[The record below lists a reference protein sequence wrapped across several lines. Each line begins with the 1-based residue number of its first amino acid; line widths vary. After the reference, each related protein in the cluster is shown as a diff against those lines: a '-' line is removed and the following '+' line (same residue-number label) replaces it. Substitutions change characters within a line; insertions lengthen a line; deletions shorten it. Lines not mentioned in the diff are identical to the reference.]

1 MVILMQTTFDEVMT
15 QPWAWRRAAALAA
28 ACRAAIP
35 EGERVAFIGCGTSW
49 FVAQA
54 VAALRESTGL
64 GESDAF
70 PASEAPLRRDYD
82 RVVAISR
89 SGTTTEV
96 ERALRQ
102 LPAGVPSVAIVA
114 VHGSPV
120 EAAAT
125 QTIVL
130 DFADEQSVVQTR
142 FATSVVAMFRATYG
156 HDIEAVAAEA
166 ERLLSRTPAV
176 SDLRTE
182 SSAMACHRYVFLGQ
196 GWTVGLAH
204 EAALKL
210 REAALAATESYPAME
225 YRHGPIALAE
235 PGTCVWWLGP
245 DATGL
250 AKEVAAFGALVLSDE
265 ADPLVRLVETHL
277 LALQLALRD
286 GLDPDTPRNLSRSV
300 ILDAV
305 AGGAR

>member
-1 MVILMQTTFDEVMT
+1 MQTTFDEIVS
-15 QPWAWRRAAALAA
+15 QPAVWRAAAGLAVR
-28 ACRAAIP
+28 CRAAVP
-35 EGERVAFIGCGTSW
+35 DGERVAFIGCGTSW

-54 VAALRESTGL
+54 VASLRESLGF

-70 PASEAPLRRDYD
+70 AASEAPLDRHYD

-89 SGTTTEV
+89 SGNTTEV
-96 ERALRQ
+96 VRALSG
-102 LPAGVPSVAIVA
+102 LPRDLPTVA
-114 VHGSPV
+114 VVAVTAGPV
-120 EAAAT
+120 LDAAA
-125 QTIVL
+125 QTIAL

-142 FATSVVAMFRATYG
+142 FATAVIAMFRAAYG
-156 HDIEAVAAEA
+156 HDIASVAAEA
-166 ERLLSRTPAV
+166 ELLLGPAPTLV
-176 SDLRTE
+176 DLGVNPG
-182 SSAMACHRYVFLGQ
+182 ALACRRFVFLGH

-235 PGTCVWWLGP
+235 PGTAVWWLGA
-245 DATGL
+245 DEAEL
-250 AKEVAAFGALVLSDE
+250 VDEVAALGATVVHE
-265 ADPLVRLVETHL
+265 HTDPLVSLVAIHL
-277 LALQLALRD
+277 LALGLATRD

-300 ILDAV
+300 VLEP